1 MVISTELQRFL
12 NNIYS
17 CIKFVFYFLLLEF
30 IVFEAIHCYEDSY
43 NYWYKVVLKQ
53 NSDADRFLYVWKTRL
68 FNLLETIMRDGF
80 LPRFLKFMM
89 TKFLDHGLMI
99 MVVSMAIVH
108 GRLPSYFLLL
118 LDEIGLGFIGDGVEK
133 MVAWISG
140 NNDSTSLEDVPDLD
154 DEDDIV
160 ARKTKQKKKKMYKIP
175 IKKEKP
181 DTWLTYD
188 KHLGVIPLGVAKKW
202 REEEKRRK
210 ELVGGGGSSGANRV
224 IPPVR
229 NGRLDTVD

>member
-1 MVISTELQRFL
+1 
-12 NNIYS
+12 
-17 CIKFVFYFLLLEF
+17 
-30 IVFEAIHCYEDSY
+30 
-43 NYWYKVVLKQ
+43 
-53 NSDADRFLYVWKTRL
+53 
-68 FNLLETIMRDGF
+68 MRDGL
-80 LPRFLKFMM
+80 LPRFLKFMV

-202 REEEKRRK
+202 REEEKRRM